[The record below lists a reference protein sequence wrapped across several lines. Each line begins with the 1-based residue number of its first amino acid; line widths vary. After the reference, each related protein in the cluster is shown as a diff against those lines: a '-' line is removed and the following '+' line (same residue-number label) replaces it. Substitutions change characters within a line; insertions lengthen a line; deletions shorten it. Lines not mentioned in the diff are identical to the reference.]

1 MAKIIGLTGGIASG
15 KSTVSNLLRRK
26 GFAIVD
32 ADIAAR
38 KVVEIGED
46 AYKQIVEAFGP
57 EILQQDQ
64 NLDRKK
70 LGTIVFHDEE
80 KRLMLNQIVHPA
92 VREYMQ
98 KEKETALKQGKET
111 VIMDIPLL
119 FESNLGYMVDQTIL
133 VYVEQSIQL
142 QRLMDRNHF
151 TKAEAMARIQSQI
164 PLEEKIEKSDA
175 VINNNGTIDETEQ
188 QLDEIITKWFLKP

>member
-70 LGTIVFHDEE
+70 LGTIVFNDEE

-142 QRLMDRNHF
+142 QRLMDRNQF
-151 TKAEAMARIQSQI
+151 TEAEAMARIQSQM

-188 QLDEIITKWFLKP
+188 QLNEIITKWFLKP

>member
-142 QRLMDRNHF
+142 QRLMDRNQF
-151 TKAEAMARIQSQI
+151 TEAEAMARIQSQM

>member
-119 FESNLGYMVDQTIL
+119 FESNLGFMVDQTIL

-142 QRLMDRNHF
+142 QRLMDRNQF
-151 TKAEAMARIQSQI
+151 TEAEAMARIQSQM

-188 QLDEIITKWFLKP
+188 QLNEIITKWFLKP

>member
-1 MAKIIGLTGGIASG
+1 MVKIIGLTGGIASG

-98 KEKETALKQGKET
+98 IEKEIALKQGKET

-142 QRLMDRNHF
+142 QRLMDRNQF
-151 TKAEAMARIQSQI
+151 TEAEAMARIQSQM

>member
-151 TKAEAMARIQSQI
+151 TKAEAMARIQSQM

>member
-151 TKAEAMARIQSQI
+151 TKAEAMARIQSQM

-175 VINNNGTIDETEQ
+175 VINNNGTIDETGQ